1 MPLYDQVNDLLR
13 VVEIVL
19 QLSTKESSN
28 GTKSGNNLY
37 PKVIKCVGVT
47 LDSALLYR
55 SVTSSDRVWRGSPK
69 LTKFQEVSIDEQ

>member
-1 MPLYDQVNDLLR
+1 MNLTSFCSTDMPLYDQVNNLLH

-47 LDSALLYR
+47 LDSALRRNHITSLYR
-55 SVTSSDRVWRGSPK
+55 SVIICNTS
-69 LTKFQEVSIDEQ
+69 